1 MMDASVAMPDRSAEQ
16 EALAKAESDIADG
29 ERRVTDQI
37 VLIETLR
44 RDGHDVSEAEK
55 LLQTFRAT
63 LVAWYGH
70 RDEILLELARQG
82 ALPSTHV
89 QPNATMKE

>member
-1 MMDASVAMPDRSAEQ
+1 MDASVAMLGRSAEQ
-16 EALAKAESDIADG
+16 EALARAERDIADG

-37 VLIETLR
+37 VLIEALR

-55 LLQTFRAT
+55 LLQTFLET
-63 LVAWYGH
+63 LVAWHGH
-70 RDEILLELARQG
+70 RDEILVELARQG

-89 QPNATMKE
+89 QQSPMMKE